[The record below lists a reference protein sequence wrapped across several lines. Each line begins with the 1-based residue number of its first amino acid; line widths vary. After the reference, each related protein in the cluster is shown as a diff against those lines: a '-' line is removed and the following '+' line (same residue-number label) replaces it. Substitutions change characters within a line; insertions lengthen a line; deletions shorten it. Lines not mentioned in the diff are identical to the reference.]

1 MSNERAVPRL
11 NTLAASLG
19 RELTAFSEGS
29 CVVELTVGE
38 KHLNMGG
45 MAHVG
50 VHATL
55 LDTSMG
61 GTLVSIISKEEWCA
75 TAQLDISYLNAV
87 NEGDHLVATAEVVR
101 RGRNLAHLE
110 GPVSMSAYLRSSSSS
125 VSRTTLPLSSR
136 SKAVSHVNDGLW
148 LTSSSHGLRLASSIT

>member
-1 MSNERAVPRL
+1 MSNEGIVPRL
-11 NTLAASLG
+11 NNLAESLG
-19 RELTAFSEGS
+19 MEITEFSEGT

-45 MAHVG
+45 MAHGG

-87 NEGDHLVATAEVVR
+87 NEGDHLVATAEVIR
-101 RGRNLAHLE
+101 RGRNLAHVE
-110 GPVSMSAYLRSSSSS
+110 GKLVTGEGNLVATAKGTWAIWETRPMSR
-125 VSRTTLPLSSR
+125 
-136 SKAVSHVNDGLW
+136 G
-148 LTSSSHGLRLASSIT
+148 G